1 MVPPFIPFCV
11 SNTYLV
17 FCFLKV
23 IVYIFHGS
31 LLLSYVHFCN
41 CYHKKEKGKGKRQQ
55 GVGTKNKSNPMIRM
69 KTKKGVIYT

>member
-1 MVPPFIPFCV
+1 M
-11 SNTYLV
+11 
-17 FCFLKV
+17 

-31 LLLSYVHFCN
+31 LLLSHVHFCN